1 MKLTNRNAFL
11 LCIMM
16 LFIILLPV
24 LTGIAGLTM
33 DNALLEDDDHSLA
46 SSFMATWARM
56 SVHQM
61 LSGLILG
68 LSIFVLFV
76 VYLGGRSNHRRF
88 NDRTLDSMDLFG
100 GIFSRRLYLEPSWF
114 SCSSHLIE
122 MSRARTGM
130 KFHSSNHFLVLR
142 RY

>member
-11 LCIMM
+11 LYIMM

-24 LTGIAGLTM
+24 LTGMAGLTL
-33 DNALLEDDDHSLA
+33 DNALLEDDDPSLVG
-46 SSFMATWARM
+46 SFMAIWARM
-56 SVHQM
+56 QVHQT
-61 LSGLILG
+61 LFGLILG
-68 LSIFVLFV
+68 MSIFALFV
-76 VYLGGRSNHRRF
+76 VYLGGRSSHRRF

-100 GIFSRRLYLEPSWF
+100 GIFSRRLYLEPSLF

-122 MSRARTGM
+122 MGRADTGM

>member
-11 LCIMM
+11 LVLMM
-16 LFIILLPV
+16 FFIILLPV

-33 DNALLEDDDHSLA
+33 DNALLEDDDHSLL
-46 SSFMATWARM
+46 SSFMAVLARM
-56 SVHQM
+56 QVHQI

-68 LSIFVLFV
+68 MSIFALFV

-100 GIFSRRLYLEPSWF
+100 GIFSRRLYLEPSLF

-122 MSRARTGM
+122 MS
-130 KFHSSNHFLVLR
+130 
-142 RY
+142 